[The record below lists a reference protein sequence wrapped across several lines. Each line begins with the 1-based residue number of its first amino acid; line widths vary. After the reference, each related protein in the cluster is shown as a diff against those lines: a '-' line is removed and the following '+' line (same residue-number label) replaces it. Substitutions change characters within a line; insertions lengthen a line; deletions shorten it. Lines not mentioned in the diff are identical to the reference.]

1 MVIVRATIIGL
12 IIVAASVAA
21 RVIAEADYRLALPAS
36 SQRSRPSADLTSRD
50 VARRIAANIAKLPEL
65 VRGPAIEDAPWLSG
79 ARDVGTLIGWKS
91 CLLCCFPTLQPEQFE
106 RLSHSRFI
114 GALVAIR

>member
-21 RVIAEADYRLALPAS
+21 RVIAEADYRLCTARIIS
-36 SQRSRPSADLTSRD
+36 KIETKRRPDLTRD

-65 VRGPAIEDAPWLSG
+65 VRGPAIEGAPWLSG
-79 ARDVGTLIGWKS
+79 ARDVGTLIGWQS
-91 CLLCCFPTLQPEQFE
+91 AY
-106 RLSHSRFI
+106 SAASRRFS
-114 GALVAIR
+114 LNSSRY

>member
-21 RVIAEADYRLALPAS
+21 RVIAKACTARIISKIETKR
-36 SQRSRPSADLTSRD
+36 RPDLTRD

-65 VRGPAIEDAPWLSG
+65 ARGPAIEGAPWLSG
-79 ARDVGTLIGWKS
+79 ARDVGTLIGWQS
-91 CLLCCFPTLQPEQFE
+91 AY
-106 RLSHSRFI
+106 SAASRRFS
-114 GALVAIR
+114 LNSSRY